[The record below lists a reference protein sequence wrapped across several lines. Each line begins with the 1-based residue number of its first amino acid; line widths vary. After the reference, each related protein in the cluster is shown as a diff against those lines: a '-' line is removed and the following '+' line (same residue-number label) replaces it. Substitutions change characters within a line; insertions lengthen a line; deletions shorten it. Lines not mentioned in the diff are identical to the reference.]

1 MDAEKLLTVF
11 MVKAKKIRNKREI
24 NLIKGI
30 YQNPT
35 TNILLNDDQLND
47 VKVRDK
53 SWCPLWTLL
62 TNPC

>member
-1 MDAEKLLTVF
+1 MIISMDAEKFLTVF

-24 NLIKGI
+24 NLIMGI

-35 TNILLNDDQLND
+35 TNILLNDDQLSD

-53 SWCPLWTLL
+53 S
-62 TNPC
+62 

>member
-1 MDAEKLLTVF
+1 MDAEKFLTVF
-11 MVKAKKIRNKREI
+11 MVKTKKIRNKRET

-35 TNILLNDDQLND
+35 TNILLNDNQLND

-53 SWCPLWTLL
+53 S
-62 TNPC
+62 